1 MFRLVLVAVLFVLS
15 APLHAAGAGPILV
28 VGDSL
33 SAAYGIAPEQGW
45 VHLLGARLAGRGD
58 ARPLV
63 NASISGETT
72 AGGLARLPGLLAEHR
87 PALVM
92 VELGANDGLRGLPI
106 AEIRANLTR
115 ILQAIRAAGARP
127 MLLGIE
133 LPLNYGTRYRE
144 GLRTMYRDLATE
156 FNAPLV
162 PFLLD
167 GVALDPELMQSDGLH
182 PRAAGQAKILD
193 NVWAVLQPEL
203 AKLGREKAK
212 A

>member
-1 MFRLVLVAVLFVLS
+1 MF
-15 APLHAAGAGPILV
+15 
-28 VGDSL
+28 GDSL
-33 SAAYGIAPEQGW
+33 SAAYGIAPDQGW
-45 VHLLGARLAGRGD
+45 VHLLGARLAAQGD
-58 ARPLV
+58 ARPVV

-106 AEIRANLTR
+106 AEIRINLTR
-115 ILQAIRAAGARP
+115 ILQAIHAADARP

-133 LPLNYGTRYRE
+133 LPLNYGARYRD
-144 GLRTMYRDLATE
+144 GLRTMYRDLAAE

-167 GVALDPELMQSDGLH
+167 GVALDPELMQPDGLH
-182 PRAAGQAKILD
+182 PRAAGQPKILD
-193 NVWAVLQPEL
+193 NVWPVLEPEL
-203 AKLGREKAK
+203 ARLVREKAK